1 MTSCLNLINNFTEIS
16 NNKYI
21 FNNNYSDICY
31 GLYDN
36 SNNNYLINYV
46 SKNFPLTFY
55 SNQLSDIS
63 HIINFELANKN
74 DPIIIYVSKGKDIS
88 YNNGDYFRFY
98 DISYQLINI
107 NYANQSYIDSSLT
120 DVSSNF
126 YFMNNIREQELLL

>member
-21 FNNNYSDICY
+21 FNTNYSDICY

-36 SNNNYLINYV
+36 SNNNYLINSV

-63 HIINFELANKN
+63 HIINFELKNKN
-74 DPIIIYVSKGKDIS
+74 DPIIIYVSKGKDILNFKIPNFDYCS
-88 YNNGDYFRFY
+88 YSVSKQIVGFQFHPEKSQ
-98 DISYQLINI
+98 ITGQTLIEMI
-107 NYANQSYIDSSLT
+107 Y
-120 DVSSNF
+120 
-126 YFMNNIREQELLL
+126 